1 MGNDPGGGR
10 QVDLEMV
17 LEAVYLYFK
26 GDRSKVEDW
35 LREPNAKIGGEVP
48 IDLIR
53 ENRMDV
59 IADLIRTM
67 ISEM

>member
-1 MGNDPGGGR
+1 MGNDPGGDR

-26 GDRSKVEDW
+26 GDRSKVDDW
-35 LREPNAKIGGEVP
+35 LREPNAKIGGEIP
-48 IDLIR
+48 IALIR

-59 IADLIRTM
+59 IADLIPAM

>member
-1 MGNDPGGGR
+1 MGNDPGGDR
-10 QVDLEMV
+10 QIDLEMV

-26 GDRSKVEDW
+26 GDCSKVDDW
-35 LREPNAKIGGEVP
+35 LREPNAKIGGEIP
-48 IDLIR
+48 IELIR

-59 IADLIRTM
+59 IADLIRAM

>member
-1 MGNDPGGGR
+1 MGNAPGGDR

-26 GDRSKVEDW
+26 GDRSKVDDW
-35 LREPNAKIGGEVP
+35 LREPNAKIGGEIP
-48 IDLIR
+48 IELIR

-59 IADLIRTM
+59 IADLIRAM

>member
-1 MGNDPGGGR
+1 MGKDPGGDR

-17 LEAVYLYFK
+17 LEAVYLYYK
-26 GDRSKVEDW
+26 GDRSKVDDW
-35 LREPNAKIGGEVP
+35 LREPNAKIGGEIP
-48 IDLIR
+48 IELIR

-59 IADLIRTM
+59 IADLIRAM

>member
-1 MGNDPGGGR
+1 MGNDPGGDP

-26 GDRSKVEDW
+26 GDRSKVNDW

-48 IDLIR
+48 LDLIR
-53 ENRMDV
+53 EKRMDV

-67 ISEM
+67 INEM

>member
-1 MGNDPGGGR
+1 MGNDPGCDR

-17 LEAVYLYFK
+17 LEAVYLYYK
-26 GDRSKVEDW
+26 GDRSKVDDW
-35 LREPNAKIGGEVP
+35 LREPNAKIGGEIP
-48 IDLIR
+48 IELIR

-59 IADLIRTM
+59 IADLIRAM

>member
-1 MGNDPGGGR
+1 MGYDPGGDR

-26 GDRSKVEDW
+26 GDRSKVDDW
-35 LREPNAKIGGEVP
+35 LREPNAKIGGEIP
-48 IDLIR
+48 IELIR

-59 IADLIRTM
+59 IVDLIRAM